1 MTKKPIVFSLI
12 REQSMFMTAIMSLL
26 SFLAILTLGISLAIG
41 TGVIRW
47 NNQWDLFATIQVSD
61 SKHVDTIKNIIDK
74 NADKIESVKQIST
87 QEMQDLMS
95 PWISGGNKIKNY
107 LPHMWEIKFKTKSDL
122 MSVGEQIHSDARFLP
137 HASALSAS
145 TSAGWNMIIMSS
157 FLLLLILGAI
167 GFCIS
172 YIARNTAML
181 HKRELEIL
189 NQVGASD
196 NFITHQMQIIVAKIS
211 AIAAGIGL
219 LTAVP
224 VLLIIISIAHS
235 ARVGLMATIGLGNGG
250 WTTLVLLPVIIIV
263 LAIYITRKTTIRI
276 LKNS

>member
-122 MSVGEQIHSDARFLP
+122 MSVGEQTHSDARFLP

-196 NFITHQMQIIVAKIS
+196 NFVTHQMQIIVAKIS

-263 LAIYITRKTTIRI
+263 LAIYITRQTTIRI